1 MATLTLATLNK
12 MIAEKGATVT
22 LEGAKFRI
30 TSIEQAV
37 QLFTDYRDAEGDWK
51 WEESHSANT
60 MCKTD
65 GYIAVGNKVVARIS
79 YNGRIWKGNS
89 SVSITETKMEI

>member
-1 MATLTLATLNK
+1 MATLTIATLNK

-37 QLFTDYRDAEGDWK
+37 QLFTDYRDAEGDWE
-51 WEESHSANT
+51 WEDPQSGST
-60 MCKTD
+60 MRKTD
-65 GYIAVGNKVVARIS
+65 GYITINSKVVAYIS
-79 YNGRIWKGNS
+79 YNGRVWEGKKDNLNARPL
-89 SVSITETKMEI
+89 V